1 MSHTYKCHTCTNRV
15 LNGQPCP
22 VCNPDPPEQET
33 PFPVSQILPEEEPK
47 KSVNIATTIGF
58 VMFLVFLGFFIF
70 YLLEVL
76 FGGGSIPS
84 VFTTPSATLLPLPEE
99 DMPDIIIHPVGE
111 CRVEGE
117 VDTVT
122 PYKVEIRQMGET
134 LLTQFQTDDGKF
146 VTSLLPSFGGRKF
159 LLVCIDK
166 EVGPAWAE
174 TYGEGFFEAIGT
186 RPINDVTGK
195 EDASTTSEGYWLFPN
210 PEKFRPQNPTPTPGA
225 PAPADSAP
233 APESTQQQT
242 SENDDKSS
250 ATSTPPPQTPYPTFT
265 PTPETVEE
273 ARAVEQ
279 GESDDGPQELA
290 PVNMSNLTSRSAP
303 IWSKPGIDSV
313 EIRKYES
320 GVNTSWIAWAPSFAA
335 AEWYMWVW
343 ETQTLGSQA
352 TQAGCSSFILEGA
365 LIYEQK
371 VNNQLTFVRNDSAGV
386 AKYMFPADQT
396 SVFGCYVWPTST
408 PAPTSTPR
416 PTQPPAAPTY
426 TPIPTAT
433 PQQPSGCHVTIS
445 WNSLISNPGQ
455 VTGSGNSYLTKW
467 NQVDNTYVG
476 DATEQAIFYCITNR
490 PATINGVAWNQ
501 QLISLTGQQYG
512 GSGECQVSGTN
523 IWVANCWK

>member
-210 PEKFRPQNPTPTPGA
+210 PEKFRPQNPTPTPG
-225 PAPADSAP
+225 
-233 APESTQQQT
+233 
-242 SENDDKSS
+242 
-250 ATSTPPPQTPYPTFT
+250 
-265 PTPETVEE
+265 
-273 ARAVEQ
+273 
-279 GESDDGPQELA
+279 G
-290 PVNMSNLTSRSAP
+290 
-303 IWSKPGIDSV
+303 
-313 EIRKYES
+313 S
-320 GVNTSWIAWAPSFAA
+320 G
-335 AEWYMWVW
+335 
-343 ETQTLGSQA
+343 
-352 TQAGCSSFILEGA
+352 
-365 LIYEQK
+365 
-371 VNNQLTFVRNDSAGV
+371 
-386 AKYMFPADQT
+386 
-396 SVFGCYVWPTST
+396 
-408 PAPTSTPR
+408 PAPTSTW
-416 PTQPPAAPTY
+416 
-426 TPIPTAT
+426 TPFTPPTAT
-433 PQQPSGCHVTIS
+433 PMPTVAEIPTLMPSTLMPHQDSLENFTPEPTAHAAIATAKADAMQQNCVTVVQATNFWDLDDLPFWSQGVTYLEFRLGESGAYAMSNHVGGNGPDAYKRWACVRQVLNWPGGNINLGNGITGTWNGAQARKSPMYGIGDWISNGMECGANGLWLFQCTVTYPPGTPTPTPQMPPTATPRATIS
-445 WNSLISNPGQ
+445 LAQ
-455 VTGSGNSYLTKW
+455 M
-467 NQVDNTYVG
+467 
-476 DATEQAIFYCITNR
+476 
-490 PATINGVAWNQ
+490 
-501 QLISLTGQQYG
+501 ISLFQQYNWSMQQSCQADGSTILIKIG
-512 GSGECQVSGTN
+512 GTCSSPDNPSYWVDFSPVWDRYQGGT
-523 IWVANCWK
+523 IWIGPCVQLSDPKFEWNDTGKCISPFK